1 MSDREDRSSGKIDRR
16 TFIKLS
22 AVAGGAATTASTLGM
37 TGTTAARAVSAGST
51 AADDFPWLE
60 ATISDLQ
67 SAMASGRINARAL
80 TVAYLQRIQDLDL
93 NGPTLN
99 SVIEAN
105 PSAEAIAAELD
116 QERRHGHVRGP
127 LHGIPIL
134 LKDNIA
140 TDDRMQT
147 TAGSLAL
154 LGSQVPR
161 DAGVAAALRR
171 AGAVLL
177 GKANLSEWANF
188 RSFHSSSGWSGRAGQ
203 CLNPYV
209 LNHNPSG
216 SSSGSAAAV
225 SANFAAGAIGTE
237 TDGSIVSPSE
247 SCGVVGLKPTLGLTS
262 RSGVVPIGHSQDT
275 TGPICRTVADVAAV
289 LTAIAGVDPYD
300 PATKR
305 SASHVRRDYRRFL
318 KAGALKGARI
328 GIWRE
333 GNFGVSEESDAIAE
347 EAINVLRAEGAVV
360 IDPADIPQPTELFDA
375 EFTVLLYEFKHD
387 IAEYLSGLRHT
398 SMRTL
403 ADLIE
408 FNRAHA
414 NREMPWFQ
422 QEIFELAETFG
433 PLTDRAY
440 REALHTSKRL
450 SRRKGILA
458 VVDQYNLDAIFAPT
472 GAPPWTTDL
481 VNGDHFLTS
490 DSSPAAIAGFPHI
503 TVPAG
508 YAGRLPVG
516 ISFMGPAWTE
526 PKMLAYGY
534 SFEQATKARRA
545 PRFEPSYGVRDF
557 IPRSTHVGSVTTTA
571 SPVRRPSTRSQAAV
585 PRRRVLPLL

>member
-1 MSDREDRSSGKIDRR
+1 MSDREDRSSSRIDRR

-22 AVAGGAATTASTLGM
+22 AVAGGAATSAATLGVPVAKAA
-37 TGTTAARAVSAGST
+37 TAPSASS
-51 AADDFPWLE
+51 APADFPWLE
-60 ATISDLQ
+60 STIGELG
-67 SAMASGRINARAL
+67 SAMASGRTTARAL
-80 TVAYLQRIQDLDL
+80 TQAYIERIEDLDL
-93 NGPTLN
+93 HGPKLN
-99 SVIEAN
+99 SVIEVN
-105 PSAEAIAAELD
+105 PNAEKIAAQLD
-116 QERRHGHVRGP
+116 EERKAGHVRGP

-140 TDDRMQT
+140 TDDAMET

-154 LGSQVPR
+154 VGSKVPR

-171 AGAVLL
+171 AGAILL

-188 RSFHSSSGWSGRAGQ
+188 RSFHSSSGWSARAGQ

-225 SANFAAGAIGTE
+225 SANLASGAIGTE

-247 SCGVVGLKPTLGLTS
+247 LCGVVGLKPTLGLVT
-262 RSGVVPIGHSQDT
+262 RAGIVPIAHSQDT
-275 TGPICRTVADVAAV
+275 AGPICRTVADAAAV
-289 LTAIAGVDPYD
+289 LTAIAGVDPRD

-305 SASHVRRDYRRFL
+305 SAGHVRNDYRRFL

-333 GNFGVSEESDAIAE
+333 GNFGFSEESDAIAE
-347 EAINVLRAEGAVV
+347 EAIDVLRAEGAVV
-360 IDPADIPQPTELFDA
+360 IDPTDIPQPTELFDA

-387 IAEYLSGLRHT
+387 IAQYLSGLSHT

-403 ADLIE
+403 SDLIE
-408 FNRAHA
+408 FNRSHA
-414 NREMPWFQ
+414 KQEMPWFQ

-440 REALHTSKRL
+440 RDALHTSKRL
-450 SRRKGILA
+450 ARRGVLD
-458 VVDQYNLDAIFAPT
+458 VVDRYNLDAVFSPT
-472 GAPPWTTDL
+472 GTPAWTTDL
-481 VNGDHFLTS
+481 VNGDHFLTN
-490 DSSPAAIAGFPHI
+490 DSSPAAIGGFPHI

-508 YAGRLPVG
+508 YTGPLPVG

-526 PKMLAYGY
+526 PKVLAYGY
-534 SFEQATKARRA
+534 SFEKARGPRRP

-557 IPRSTHVGSVTTTA
+557 IPRATHVDSVARAMSTA
-571 SPVRRPSTRSQAAV
+571 RAPAARSQAVA
-585 PRRRVLPLL
+585 PRKRVPLL